1 MTFDIKGWYSV
12 DLLYCVNLSINFCL
26 TFENVDTSYKD
37 RKQKIRNLRMSEE
50 NGENVAD
57 SKQFQCTVDGCN
69 RSYKTKG
76 NLKTH
81 MKIHSGEFSF
91 YCDYEGCEKG
101 FVSAYSFKVHYRHHT
116 GNVYICCL
124 IQ

>member
-1 MTFDIKGWYSV
+1 
-12 DLLYCVNLSINFCL
+12 
-26 TFENVDTSYKD
+26 
-37 RKQKIRNLRMSEE
+37 MSEE
-50 NGENVAD
+50 NSENVAD
-57 SKQFQCTVDGCN
+57 SKQFPCTVDGCN

-116 GNVYICCL
+116 GNGYICCL

>member
-1 MTFDIKGWYSV
+1 MNADGAKTFS
-12 DLLYCVNLSINFCL
+12 
-26 TFENVDTSYKD
+26 
-37 RKQKIRNLRMSEE
+37 
-50 NGENVAD
+50 
-57 SKQFQCTVDGCN
+57 CTVDGCN

-81 MKIHSGEFSF
+81 QKIHSGEFSF

-116 GNVYICCL
+116 GIFNL
-124 IQ
+124 ISLISLIS

>member
-1 MTFDIKGWYSV
+1 
-12 DLLYCVNLSINFCL
+12 
-26 TFENVDTSYKD
+26 
-37 RKQKIRNLRMSEE
+37 MSERNSE
-50 NGENVAD
+50 NLAD
-57 SKQFQCTVDGCN
+57 SKQFLCTVDGCN

-116 GNVYICCL
+116 GTGYISL
-124 IQ
+124 LHLFLVTIGYFHID